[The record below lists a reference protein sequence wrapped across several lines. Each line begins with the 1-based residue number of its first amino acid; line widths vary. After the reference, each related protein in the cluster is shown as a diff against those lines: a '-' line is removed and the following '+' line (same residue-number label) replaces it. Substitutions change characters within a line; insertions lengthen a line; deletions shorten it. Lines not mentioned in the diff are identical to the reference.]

1 MLKLVLV
8 SIKKLRALYVIK
20 IVDQKL
26 KCTHLWP
33 HNINSWHWDKSFK
46 QWFQTVVII
55 IPVDA
60 QASQTMQ
67 KKIFS
72 LGKIFGISLFLLTSS
87 VNSRDYRKA
96 SEKDYDYN
104 DGDFSNEYDYEYYN
118 YQWQVSWRSWRIFG
132 KKKFDQFAESL

>member
-1 MLKLVLV
+1 M
-8 SIKKLRALYVIK
+8 
-20 IVDQKL
+20 
-26 KCTHLWP
+26 
-33 HNINSWHWDKSFK
+33 
-46 QWFQTVVII
+46 
-55 IPVDA
+55 DA

-118 YQWQVSWRSWRIFG
+118 YQWQVSWRSLQDFRE
-132 KKKFDQFAESL
+132 KKV